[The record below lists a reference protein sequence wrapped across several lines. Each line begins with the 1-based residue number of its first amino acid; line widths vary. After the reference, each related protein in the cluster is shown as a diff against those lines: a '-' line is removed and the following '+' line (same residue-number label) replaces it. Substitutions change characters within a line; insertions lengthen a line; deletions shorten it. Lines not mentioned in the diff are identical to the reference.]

1 MTQDEKAVL
10 LDNALN
16 NLESAIRS
24 HGWHVAQMVYIA
36 KSDDEANRYSAC
48 CDEAMIVIATTR
60 DEIFKLAGLNPPA
73 EVSA

>member
-24 HGWHVAQMVYIA
+24 HEWHAAQMVYIA
-36 KSDDEANRYSAC
+36 KSD
-48 CDEAMIVIATTR
+48 DEAMIVIATTR